1 MAAHGLSWGE
11 LSGGHLEVCGRVPIP
26 VPSVF
31 PPAEDTVYLRDEDE
45 RREYVLSQQGLIYQ
59 GARDYITSTP
69 WNFGQVCGAQPPR
82 TPGATA
88 LSFTGRGS
96 HTCPPDGT
104 HPAPQTQPAR
114 GEEEVPLCAHRANT

>member
-1 MAAHGLSWGE
+1 M
-11 LSGGHLEVCGRVPIP
+11 CGRVPIP
-26 VPSVF
+26 VPSAF

-69 WNFGQVCGAQPPR
+69 WNFGQVRGARPPR
-82 TPGATA
+82 TPGTTA
-88 LSFTGRGS
+88 LGFAGCGS
-96 HTCPPDGT
+96 HVCPPDGT